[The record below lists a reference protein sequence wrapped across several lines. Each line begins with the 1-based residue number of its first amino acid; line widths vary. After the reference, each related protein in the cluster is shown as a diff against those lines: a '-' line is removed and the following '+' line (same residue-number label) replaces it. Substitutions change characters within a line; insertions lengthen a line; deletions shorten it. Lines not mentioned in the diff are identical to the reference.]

1 MKKLLTLLTLM
12 VFLFVGGATVDAKT
26 TKRKSKAATSQ
37 TTKKK
42 LYKIEGNRIVTT
54 GPTRIVV
61 EFYTDWCKYCP
72 PYAKVLDNVQRRL
85 SNKITIVRINAEEYP
100 NIAKYYN
107 ITGYPETLLLD
118 VNGYADRCD
127 RIKGFV
133 DENYLYNYIAIRI

>member
-1 MKKLLTLLTLM
+1 MKNLLVLLTLVVVM
-12 VFLFVGGATVDAKT
+12 VVGGATIDAKT
-26 TKRKSKAATSQ
+26 SKKKSKARTSQ
-37 TTKKK
+37 TSKKR

-72 PYAKVLDNVQRRL
+72 PYSKVLDNVQKRL
-85 SNKITIVRINAEEYP
+85 SNKFTIVLINAEEYP
-100 NIAKYYN
+100 NIARYYN

-133 DENYLYNYIAIRI
+133 DEDYLYNYLRIRV